1 MNYTFLSADALSSV
15 ENATGGS
22 QSFNW
27 DEFFHGTVGNVIQW
41 CVSVG
46 LKLLVGLLVMFI
58 AFKVI
63 NKLTRKIEKKGND
76 EKYDKTLMRTIA
88 YLVRI
93 SAKVI
98 VGVCFVAFVGFDIS
112 GLTAL
117 IASFGVAI
125 GLAVNG
131 ALSNIAGGVIILVT
145 RPFRIDDFIEAQ
157 DVSGTVEDIHMVCTK
172 LRTSDNKV
180 VFIPNGELANGN
192 IINYSMK
199 DTRRV
204 DFTFS
209 IGYSADFE
217 RARTIVSD
225 ILSSHELTLDEPAP
239 MVRMSAHSASSIDIT
254 ARAWVKSSD
263 YWTVHFDVIEAVKR
277 EFDAAGIEI
286 PFAQLDVHMR
296 ND

>member
-1 MNYTFLSADALSSV
+1 MNYTFLSADTASSV
-15 ENATGGS
+15 ENASGGA

-27 DEFFHGTVGNVIQW
+27 DEFFHSTAGNVVQW

-46 LKLLVGLLVMFI
+46 LKLMVGLLIMFI

-63 NKLTRKIEKKGND
+63 NKLTMKIEKKGNS
-76 EKYDKTLMRTIA
+76 EKYDKTLMRTVA
-88 YLVRI
+88 YFVRI

-98 VGVCFVAFVGFDIS
+98 VAVCFVAFVGFDIS

-157 DVSGTVEDIHMVCTK
+157 GVSGTVEDIHMVCTK
-172 LRTSDNKV
+172 LRTGDNKV

-192 IINYSMK
+192 IVNYSLK

-209 IGYSADFE
+209 VGYSADFE

-225 ILSSHELTLDEPAP
+225 ILSSHELTLKEPAP
-239 MVRMSAHSASSIDIT
+239 MVRMSAHSANGIDIT
-254 ARAWVKSSD
+254 ARAWAKSSD
-263 YWTVHFDVIEAVKR
+263 YWTVHFDVIESVKR

-296 ND
+296 SD